1 MNPDNNGQKPVKP
14 APRPAPRVHAARTME
29 REMTSMNG
37 YLAATLGV
45 LFIAG
50 TVVSFILAPA
60 GGAITIVPRIG
71 LILVGIALLAG
82 LYMLQPREAAIM
94 LLFGEYKGTDHSEG
108 LRWANPF
115 YVKRKFSLRSRNLN
129 APTLKVNDKRGNPI
143 EISAVV
149 VWRVEDTAQ
158 AVFEVDD
165 YENYVKV
172 QAEAAI
178 RHLATQFAY
187 DEGED
192 LAEGETT
199 LRSGQAAITALR
211 EELQQRFDDAGVTVE
226 DAKLSHL
233 AYAPE
238 IAQVMLRR
246 QQAEAIIS
254 ARTKIVHGA
263 VSMVEA
269 ALKGLSE
276 REIVVLDDERK
287 AAMVSNLLVVL
298 CSDKDTQPIINTGT
312 LYG

>member
-1 MNPDNNGQKPVKP
+1 MSA
-14 APRPAPRVHAARTME
+14 APTPE
-29 REMTSMNG
+29 RHLHSANG
-37 YLAATLGV
+37 YAAALVGV
-45 LFIAG
+45 VLIAG
-50 TVVSFILAPA
+50 TVLSFIAAPGLGLA
-60 GGAITIVPRIG
+60 
-71 LILVGIALLAG
+71 LILARVLLIATGIFVLVG

-94 LLFGEYKGTDHSEG
+94 TLFGEYRGTDRSEG
-108 LRWANPF
+108 LRWANPL
-115 YVKRKFSLRSRNLN
+115 YHKRKISLRARNLN

-149 VWRVEDTAQ
+149 VWRVQDTAR

-165 YENYVKV
+165 FENYVRV

-178 RHLATQFAY
+178 RHMATQFAY
-187 DEGED
+187 DEGDD
-192 LAEGETT
+192 LAPGETT
-199 LRSGQAAITALR
+199 LRSGEPAIRALR
-211 EELQQRFDDAGVTVE
+211 YELQQRFEAAGVAVE

-254 ARTKIVHGA
+254 ARTKIVQGA
-263 VSMVEA
+263 VAMVED
-269 ALKGLSE
+269 ALKRLSE

-298 CSDKDTQPIINTGT
+298 CSDRETQPIVNAGT
-312 LYG
+312 LYS

>member
-1 MNPDNNGQKPVKP
+1 MRHN
-14 APRPAPRVHAARTME
+14 TTE
-29 REMTSMNG
+29 RELRSVDG
-37 YLAATLGV
+37 YLAAAIGISLIVAAVISFIAAPGAGGVVGIVLRALMPLLGV
-45 LFIAG
+45 F
-50 TVVSFILAPA
+50 T
-60 GGAITIVPRIG
+60 
-71 LILVGIALLAG
+71 LVG
-82 LYMLQPREAAIM
+82 LYMLQPNEAAI
-94 LLFGEYKGTDHSEG
+94 LTLFGRYVGSDRSEG

-115 YVKRKFSLRSRNLN
+115 YVKRKMSLRARNLN
-129 APTLKVNDKRGNPI
+129 APTLKVNDKRGNPV

-149 VWRVEDTAQ
+149 VWRVDDTAQ
-158 AVFEVDD
+158 AVFNVDD
-165 YENYVKV
+165 FDNYVRV
-172 QAEAAI
+172 QAEAAL

-192 LAEGETT
+192 LAPGETT
-199 LRSGQAAITALR
+199 LRSGQAAVTALKS
-211 EELQQRFDDAGVTVE
+211 ELQERFDDAGVVVE

-254 ARTKIVHGA
+254 ARSKIVQGA

-312 LYG
+312 LYA